1 MLEQLP
7 NAVASDNEAGRSDG
21 EEEDVSRHRTSHQK
35 HSEELRLSHTQQIRK
50 SHQAVAEALD
60 EEAAV
65 AVDPGRQLARKG
77 TANLI
82 NSEELPAWR
91 KWCHKLV
98 TWPGFDS
105 FVGMIILANGLT
117 IGVDTQVQA
126 RIPLGCDENC
136 VCVHPGTVCRLAD
149 PWVAIVDYAFFGI
162 YILEL
167 VLRFCA
173 FGPRVVKSNW
183 VKFDMFLV
191 ASATADLILKV
202 TAVDAEFLKQIM
214 LVRLLRLARLARLVR
229 LIVQFQTLWKL
240 VNGLMSCSNTL
251 FWTFLL
257 MSILSYIGALFGMDL
272 CDYDLSL
279 PPDHPYNV
287 AALEYFRGLDNSV
300 FTLVQLFTFDSIAA
314 IYRPLVQ
321 HRPWLFFYFMAV
333 LLVLSIALMNLVTA
347 IMVEGALAIA
357 EQDKSLRKNQ
367 EQAKKKRQ
375 MAQLKLMFDELD
387 EDGSGELTLDE
398 INSAP
403 ADVMQ
408 SLFEIAGTEDIPTLF
423 EMLDYDGGGTLET
436 DEFCEGIFKASTS
449 TKPLELDRLM
459 KQCRDI
465 LGNSRKALDIL
476 YGDGEGGTAKARKS
490 KHRRSDRRVHSSSD
504 HSGSGG
510 SARGSGTTA
519 QSALASLVAR
529 AGDMFA
535 AQDGKNAI
543 ASMESRVEAL
553 EQMALTM
560 QRDTEKILAMLR
572 LSKSR
577 SPGPREASNFKR
589 AKGVYRGRS
598 HDEPIECAPF
608 PPEERP
614 PSPLM
619 DSRRLRKKPPI
630 VYSWSANPPLD
641 DDEVVQLRR
650 RVAQLEAELRKQQ
663 MERETYMEYG
673 DQ

>member
-1 MLEQLP
+1 
-7 NAVASDNEAGRSDG
+7 
-21 EEEDVSRHRTSHQK
+21 
-35 HSEELRLSHTQQIRK
+35 
-50 SHQAVAEALD
+50 
-60 EEAAV
+60 
-65 AVDPGRQLARKG
+65 
-77 TANLI
+77 
-82 NSEELPAWR
+82 
-91 KWCHKLV
+91 
-98 TWPGFDS
+98 
-105 FVGMIILANGLT
+105 
-117 IGVDTQVQA
+117 
-126 RIPLGCDENC
+126 
-136 VCVHPGTVCRLAD
+136 
-149 PWVAIVDYAFFGI
+149 
-162 YILEL
+162 
-167 VLRFCA
+167 
-173 FGPRVVKSNW
+173 
-183 VKFDMFLV
+183 
-191 ASATADLILKV
+191 
-202 TAVDAEFLKQIM
+202 
-214 LVRLLRLARLARLVR
+214 
-229 LIVQFQTLWKL
+229 
-240 VNGLMSCSNTL
+240 
-251 FWTFLL
+251 
-257 MSILSYIGALFGMDL
+257 MDL

>member
-1 MLEQLP
+1 MLEHLP
-7 NAVASDNEAGRSDG
+7 NAVASDNEASRTDG
-21 EEEDVSRHRTSHQK
+21 DDEEVSHHRTSHKSKQD
-35 HSEELRLSHTQQIRK
+35 EELRKSHTQQLRK

-65 AVDPGRQLARKG
+65 TLDPVRQLARKG

-82 NSEELPAWR
+82 NSDELPAWR
-91 KWCHKLV
+91 KLCHKFV
-98 TWPGFDS
+98 SWPGFDS
-105 FVGMIILANGLT
+105 FIGMIILANGLT

-126 RIPLGCDENC
+126 RIPLGCDDNC

-191 ASATADLILKV
+191 ASATADILLKA
-202 TAVDAEFLKQIM
+202 TAVEAEFLKQVM

-240 VNGLMSCSNTL
+240 VNGLMSCANTL

-357 EQDKSLRKNQ
+357 EQDKSLRKNH

-490 KHRRSDRRVHSSSD
+490 KRRSDSRRRVHSSSTD

-510 SARGSGTTA
+510 SAQAATPR
-519 QSALASLVAR
+519 SALAAR
-529 AGDMFA
+529 AGDVFA
-535 AQDGKNAI
+535 AQDSKHVI

-553 EQMALTM
+553 EQMALNM
-560 QRDTEKILAMLR
+560 QRDTEKILEMLR
-572 LSKSR
+572 LTKPR
-577 SPGPREASNFKR
+577 SPRPREPSNFKR
-589 AKGVYRGRS
+589 AKGVCRGRS
-598 HDEPIECAPF
+598 HDEPIECPPF
-608 PPEERP
+608 PPDERP

-619 DSRRLRKKPPI
+619 DSGNRLRKKPPI
-630 VYSWSANPPLD
+630 VYSWSGNPPLD

-663 MERETYMEYG
+663 MERESYMEYG

>member
-7 NAVASDNEAGRSDG
+7 NAVASDNEASRTDD
-21 EEEDVSRHRTSHQK
+21 EDVSHHRTSHK
-35 HSEELRLSHTQQIRK
+35 GHGEELRKSHTQQIRK

-65 AVDPGRQLARKG
+65 TADGRRQLARKG

-82 NSEELPAWR
+82 DSEELPAWR
-91 KWCHKLV
+91 KLCHKLV
-98 TWPGFDS
+98 SWPGFDS
-105 FVGMIILANGLT
+105 FIGMIILANGLT

-126 RIPLGCDENC
+126 RIPLGRDENC

-191 ASATADLILKV
+191 ASATADIILKA
-202 TAVDAEFLKQIM
+202 TAVDAEFLKQVM

-240 VNGLMSCSNTL
+240 VNGLMSCANTL

-357 EQDKSLRKNQ
+357 EQDKSLRKNH

-398 INSAP
+398 INAAP

-449 TKPLELDRLM
+449 AKPLELDRLM

-476 YGDGEGGTAKARKS
+476 YGHGEGGTAKARRS
-490 KHRRSDRRVHSSSD
+490 KNRRSDSHRCVHSSGSGTD

-510 SARGSGTTA
+510 SARGSAMTPR
-519 QSALASLVAR
+519 SALAAR
-529 AGDMFA
+529 AGDVFA
-535 AQDGKNAI
+535 AQDGKNTI

-553 EQMALTM
+553 EQMALNM
-560 QRDTEKILAMLR
+560 RRDTEKILDMLR
-572 LSKSR
+572 LAKPR
-577 SPGPREASNFKR
+577 SPRPREVSNFKR
-589 AKGVYRGRS
+589 AKGVCRGRS
-598 HDEPIECAPF
+598 HDEPIECAPY

-641 DDEVVQLRR
+641 DDEVVHLRR

-663 MERETYMEYG
+663 MEQESYMEYG